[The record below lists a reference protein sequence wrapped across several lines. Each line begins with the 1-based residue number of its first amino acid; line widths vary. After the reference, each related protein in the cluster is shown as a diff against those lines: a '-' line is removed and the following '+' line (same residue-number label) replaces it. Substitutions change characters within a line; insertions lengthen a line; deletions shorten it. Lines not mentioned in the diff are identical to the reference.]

1 VTSRAHQLDGCAQ
14 PSTAR
19 RFFSAATMAALIGMV
34 AVLVALQVRGL
45 GSDGG
50 QAQARPWSAMPAAS
64 ARVDIGVTTVPLARN
79 SWDRWTPS
87 DLRTVNA
94 WEQAIRKHAS
104 VVMWYSDWTTSPPP
118 LRQLNAVARRGSVP
132 EITWEPW
139 QSFGRLRQKPG
150 KPIKLQPRYR
160 LRNIITGRFDPYV
173 RSWAR
178 RLAAYRRPV
187 RLRFAHEMNG
197 NWYPWSERTNGNRPG
212 EFVRAWRHVHGIF
225 RAAGATN
232 VKWVWGPAGINIR
245 PRQYPGDSFVDLVGF
260 TMFNGGLQL
269 RFQRW
274 RPFAE
279 LLARPLEQLRA
290 IAPHKPVE
298 LSEVGSAEQG
308 GNKAV
313 WITRMFST
321 LPRHPEI
328 TSLIW
333 FNLVKGSDWRLT
345 SSTAA
350 TAAFSAGV
358 ADPRYR

>member
-1 VTSRAHQLDGCAQ
+1 MSSVAHLLDGGTQ
-14 PSTAR
+14 PSSLR
-19 RFFSAATMAALIGMV
+19 RFFSIATGVALVGTV

-45 GSDGG
+45 GGDGG
-50 QAQARPWSAMPAAS
+50 QALARPWSMMPSAT
-64 ARVDIGVTTVPLARN
+64 ARVDIGVTTLPLAKN
-79 SWDRWTPS
+79 SWDRWKTS
-87 DLRTVNA
+87 DLRGVNA

-104 VVMWYSDWTTSPPP
+104 VVMWYADWTTSPPP
-118 LRQLNAVARRGSVP
+118 LRQLNAVARRGSIP

-139 QSFGRLRQKPG
+139 QSFGRLRQRPG
-150 KPIKLQPRYR
+150 MPVKLQPRYR
-160 LRNIITGRFDPYV
+160 LRNIIAGRFDPYV

-178 RLAAYRRPV
+178 RLAAYRRPL
-187 RLRFAHEMNG
+187 RLRFAQEMNG
-197 NWYPWSERTNGNRPG
+197 NWYPWSEHTNGNRPG
-212 EFVRAWRHVHGIF
+212 EFVRAWRHVHRIF
-225 RAAGATN
+225 HAAGATN
-232 VKWVWGPAGINIR
+232 VRWVWGPAAIKMRAG
-245 PRQYPGDSFVDLVGF
+245 QYPGDAYVDLVGF

-308 GNKAV
+308 GSKAA
-313 WITRMFST
+313 WITGMFST

-345 SSTAA
+345 SSKAA